1 MYYTRAKISK
11 INPIPGVAAMLTTT
25 VTSKGQVVIPASLR
39 RKLRLQRGAKL
50 GVSEKDGQ
58 IIMKVLEGDPIK
70 AGRGMLASRGK
81 VLKQLVQDRMV
92 ESAQ

>member
-1 MYYTRAKISK
+1 
-11 INPIPGVAAMLTTT
+11 MLTTT

-39 RKLRLQRGAKL
+39 KKLRIQRGAKL

-58 IIMKVLEGDPIK
+58 IIMEVLEDDPIK
-70 AGRGMLASRGK
+70 AGRGMLTTRGS
-81 VLKQLVQDRMV
+81 VLKQLVQDRTV